1 MQPQFSVRVTVR
13 SYEIDSLGHVNH
25 AVYHQYGEHARSEH
39 LLAAGYTLPAQQASQ
54 TGVVMLE
61 SRIRYLRELTF
72 GEEVEITSDIEFG
85 TGKAFRIEHLVRR
98 ADGENAAE
106 IRCVFGLLDTAARRL
121 VREPKERLANLLQRP
136 ELIGI
141 DPLKVTQSATR
152 PDGIRDSR
160 D

>member
-1 MQPQFSVRVTVR
+1 VQSQFSVRVTVR

-39 LLAAGYTLPAQQASQ
+39 LLAAGYTMAAQRASG

-72 GEEVEITSDIEFG
+72 GEEVEVTSDIEFG
-85 TGKAFRIEHLVRR
+85 TGKAFRIEHVILR
-98 ADGENAAE
+98 ADGGQAAE
-106 IRCVFGLLDTAARRL
+106 ISCVFGLFDTNARRL
-121 VREPKERLANLLQRP
+121 LPEPGARFDAELLDRP

-141 DPLKVTQSATR
+141 EPA
-152 PDGIRDSR
+152 
-160 D
+160 